1 MNKIA
6 IIIPCYNEEKRLN
19 KQKILELSGE
29 QDVTV
34 FLANDGSTDSTLR
47 ILEAIALEN
56 PKKISVLHFEK
67 NLGKAG
73 VIFKAINQVLMQEKY
88 DYIGYFDAD
97 FSTPLQELFRMI
109 SELKNSNFEFI
120 FGSRVKLLNSK
131 INRKISRHYIG
142 RIIITLINVKF
153 KLAIYDT
160 QCGAKIFSKK
170 MVESAFNVPFYTS
183 WLFDVEVFIR
193 LRKKKLLVNGKEFP
207 LHEWIDV
214 EGSKLNWKHGIKIFR
229 EIFKLYKSYK

>member
-19 KQKILELSGE
+19 KQKILELSRE

-67 NLGKAG
+67 NSGKAG
-73 VIFKAINQVLMQEKY
+73 VIFKAVNQVLTQEKY

-97 FSTPLQELFRMI
+97 FSTPLKELIRMI

-142 RIIITLINVKF
+142 RIIITLINIKF

-170 MVESAFNVPFYTS
+170 MIKSAFNTPFYTS

-193 LRKKKLLVNGKEFP
+193 LREKKLLINGKEFP
-207 LHEWIDV
+207 LQEWIDV
-214 EGSKLNWKHGIKIFR
+214 EGSKLSWKHGIKIFR
-229 EIFKLYKSYK
+229 EIFKLYKNYK